1 MNASLCRMFAEMD
14 AVSTLWEVIDVCV
27 MMDIKLARPGKN
39 VSVRFL
45 FLRNQN
51 PESCVKECFVW

>member
-1 MNASLCRMFAEMD
+1 MFAEMD

-45 FLRNQN
+45 FFYAIKILNHVLKN
-51 PESCVKECFVW
+51 AVFGD